1 MQRSLLP
8 YRLNVGIALFN
19 RSGLVLIARRIKDDG
34 PEILEPGRH
43 WQMPQGGVDA
53 GEDPF
58 DAARRELMEETG
70 VSSIECLAQIPD
82 WLTYD
87 FPDYAGP
94 PHRLA
99 QYRGQRQKWFALR
112 FTGPESEIDLTP
124 CDQSADPEFDSWRW
138 EDLACLP
145 DLVVTFKRDI
155 YIKVAAA
162 FAQFA
167 AK

>member
-1 MQRSLLP
+1 MQRLLLP

-34 PEILEPGRH
+34 PEILQPGRD

-53 GEDPF
+53 GEDPYG
-58 DAARRELMEETG
+58 AARRELLEETG
-70 VSSIECLAQIPD
+70 ARSVEFLAQMPD
-82 WLTYD
+82 WLTYE
-87 FPDYAGP
+87 FPEYAGP

-99 QYRGQRQKWFALR
+99 RYRGQRQKWFALR
-112 FTGPESEIDLTP
+112 FTGLESEIDLDAS
-124 CDQSADPEFDSWRW
+124 DQSADPEFDSWRW
-138 EDLACLP
+138 EELARLP
-145 DLVVTFKRDI
+145 DLVVTFKRDV

-167 AK
+167 SK